1 MLLLEVK
8 YGALAVLYSHIAFG
22 PVFVEYLNI
31 YMTIVGMITH
41 LICWDDAAV
50 KNTTCHVQLP
60 SKEGV
65 RLESNLQGKPRKD
78 FHVFICFVRTC
89 IHPLPHS
96 FPTIQ
101 VNLVYVERDRTAN
114 LR

>member
-8 YGALAVLYSHIAFG
+8 YGALAVLYSHTTFG

-31 YMTIVGMITH
+31 YMTVVGMNTH

-65 RLESNLQGKPRKD
+65 RLESNLQGKPCKD
-78 FHVFICFVRTC
+78 FHVFICFVRAF
-89 IHPLPHS
+89 ISLPHS

-101 VNLVYVERDRTAN
+101 VNLVHVERTAN
-114 LR
+114 LL